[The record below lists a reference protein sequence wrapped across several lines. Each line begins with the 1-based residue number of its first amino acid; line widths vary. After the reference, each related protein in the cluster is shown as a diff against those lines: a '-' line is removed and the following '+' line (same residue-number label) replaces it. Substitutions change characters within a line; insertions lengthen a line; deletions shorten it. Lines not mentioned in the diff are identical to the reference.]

1 MKMKIKPMTPGVPRA
16 ARLRAYL
23 ASAVVTLGLAGAA
36 MKAWALQVDDGDHY
50 RALAERQH
58 SLSIGIPAP
67 RGEVTD
73 THGRPLAISADADSI
88 WANPREVFD
97 VAATAEK
104 LAALIGGDAA
114 LLEAKLAG
122 DRGFVW
128 IDRHVTPDVA
138 KAVREAKLPG
148 IEVASEPRRWYPAKS
163 VAGPVIGRA
172 DIDGNG
178 LDGIELSM
186 NDLLRGKRGAAKAL
200 RDARGRKMLAGELAP
215 AEPGARVRLTL
226 DRSIQAIADEAL
238 AETVIAK
245 QAKNGVVVVIDV
257 PTGKVLAMSSYPT
270 FDPNGENV
278 HGARNRPVTDAY
290 EAGSVMKIFTVAA
303 ALEEGVVKP
312 STGFVTGT
320 GFRVIGRP
328 RPITDVHPEPYLTVS
343 DIIKVSSNIG
353 AAKIA
358 LRLGSEKT
366 YAYFKKFGFGSE
378 TGIELPG
385 ETTGKMRAW
394 STWRD
399 SELATMAF
407 GYGLTVTP
415 LQIAA
420 GLAAIGN
427 RGVYRAPRIVEEVVD
442 ADGNI
447 VYRGN
452 AEAKQMISAKTAE
465 NMRVMLASVFEKK
478 HGEGTLGG
486 TAAGIHVPG
495 FRCGGKTGT
504 AHKYDPAIKRY
515 SDHHY
520 LSSFAGLAPID
531 NPRLAIVVLVDDP
544 MGGDYYGG
552 LVAGPIFAKV
562 ASEALRYL
570 GVPGEKIIPLGPD
583 GKPLK
588 LGADGKPLPFDRWGN
603 QYVPKPKK
611 VVAPEPEPE
620 PESPSGDN
628 EARPAPEPEPDPA
641 AIMVPDFRGMGVGRA
656 LDEARKLHLE
666 VDIEG
671 SGSVI
676 EQDPAPGPTTNIS
689 RLKLRFSDDT
699 RKISAR

>member
-1 MKMKIKPMTPGVPRA
+1 MRA
-16 ARLRAYL
+16 ATRCSMRISRHVKPEIA
-23 ASAVVTLGLAGAA
+23 AAVG
-36 MKAWALQVDDGDHY
+36 K
-50 RALAERQH
+50 
-58 SLSIGIPAP
+58 
-67 RGEVTD
+67 
-73 THGRPLAISADADSI
+73 
-88 WANPREVFD
+88 
-97 VAATAEK
+97 
-104 LAALIGGDAA
+104 
-114 LLEAKLAG
+114 AKLTG
-122 DRGFVW
+122 VY
-128 IDRHVTPDVA
+128 VA
-138 KAVREAKLPG
+138 Q
-148 IEVASEPRRWYPAKS
+148 EPRRWYPGREI
-163 VAGPVIGRA
+163 AGPVIGRA

-186 NDLLRGKRGAAKAL
+186 NDLLRGTRGAATAL

-427 RGVYRAPRIVEEVVD
+427 RGVYHAPRIVEQVVD
-442 ADGNI
+442 ADGNV

-452 AEAKQMISAKTAE
+452 AEAKQMISAA
-465 NMRVMLASVFEKK
+465 
-478 HGEGTLGG
+478 
-486 TAAGIHVPG
+486 
-495 FRCGGKTGT
+495 
-504 AHKYDPAIKRY
+504 
-515 SDHHY
+515 
-520 LSSFAGLAPID
+520 
-531 NPRLAIVVLVDDP
+531 
-544 MGGDYYGG
+544 
-552 LVAGPIFAKV
+552 
-562 ASEALRYL
+562 
-570 GVPGEKIIPLGPD
+570 
-583 GKPLK
+583 
-588 LGADGKPLPFDRWGN
+588 PLPTSTC
-603 QYVPKPKK
+603 P
-611 VVAPEPEPE
+611 A
-620 PESPSGDN
+620 SAAA
-628 EARPAPEPEPDPA
+628 ARPAPRTST
-641 AIMVPDFRGMGVGRA
+641 IRRS
-656 LDEARKLHLE
+656 
-666 VDIEG
+666 
-671 SGSVI
+671 SGT
-676 EQDPAPGPTTNIS
+676 PTTTTCRRSPAS
-689 RLKLRFSDDT
+689 RRSIIPGSRSSCSSTIRWAATTTAASSPARSSRRSRAKRCAT
-699 RKISAR
+699 SACRARRSFRSVPTASR